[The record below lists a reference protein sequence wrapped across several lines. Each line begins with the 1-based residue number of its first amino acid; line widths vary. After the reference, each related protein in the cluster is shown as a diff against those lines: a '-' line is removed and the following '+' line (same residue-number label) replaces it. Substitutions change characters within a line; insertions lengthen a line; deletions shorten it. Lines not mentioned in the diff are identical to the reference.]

1 VSYCNNSI
9 SGCWDASTLIQCLS
23 CFASTG
29 WRCRWSWTTAT
40 ICPLVVFVVASAL
53 LPFGLSWSSW
63 PLLPTICL
71 VCNAQC
77 YLSECSVVAALVCF
91 VLVEEDTPPLP
102 TPRHLTT
109 FLLCSLHSQ
118 VCLGCSTR
126 SYLVECS
133 VVAALVC
140 FVLVE
145 EDTPPLP
152 TPRHLTLVF
161 RCSSLFT
168 FKGTVIQFLPKG
180 INCTVLRCAIQFLPK
195 GIN

>member
-1 VSYCNNSI
+1 MEVIGNLQLVVVSAYVQLDSGWWWGRFCLAGVEVVVTTFAEWLWPPEDSVSYCNNSI

-102 TPRHLTT
+102 TPRHLT
-109 FLLCSLHSQ
+109 
-118 VCLGCSTR
+118 
-126 SYLVECS
+126 
-133 VVAALVC
+133 
-140 FVLVE
+140 
-145 EDTPPLP
+145 
-152 TPRHLTLVF
+152 LVF